1 MSRSTLPIPSAVSK
15 RKATII
21 PWGYGLTGRCCA
33 STRIERR
40 KSFSTIPSLALT
52 TAILHLQ
59 TSHSETTLRR
69 KREPGRRCRGRKF
82 FRRNTTRDVVAEI
95 EAETCYSVREKIR
108 EVYYPKN
115 ASRATLSFMDSLVR
129 L

>member
-21 PWGYGLTGRCCA
+21 PWDYGLTGRCCA

-40 KSFSTIPSLALT
+40 KLFSTIPSLALI

-59 TSHSETTLRR
+59 TSHSETTLKR
-69 KREPGRRCRGRKF
+69 KREPGRRWSRQEV
-82 FRRNTTRDVVAEI
+82 FRRDTTRDGVAEI
-95 EAETCYSVREKIR
+95 EAEACYSVRGKTMR
-108 EVYYPKN
+108 
-115 ASRATLSFMDSLVR
+115 SSLSEER
-129 L
+129 LKSKY